1 MNIFL
6 TALRNLEIVDPSE
19 SSFEIM
25 PGINFTNSVLMKS
38 YLINDIVVQ
47 AIGVIEHNYILQS
60 KNLAFYKYDIED
72 FRGLDNDTYL
82 IIVLSWLEELLKNSW
97 LVKDNCID
105 CDFAFLGRGLDT
117 DRAIC
122 SSNFLASKR
131 NMADGSR
138 LSVAFTLDELQVWAD
153 LHNKSETYYFS
164 KNSNSPSNFM
174 LQRNFSRIGRS
185 MEFIKAARSATNL
198 AYKLSHYCSAFESIL
213 TTDSSELSHKLSERA
228 AFFLQENFP
237 DKLDTYNTLKQAY
250 NVRSKLTHGDFL
262 KESQIEKVPE
272 LSFACDNLLRATI
285 LKILNDD
292 QLLLLFD
299 GNNEKIDNYF
309 NQLIF
314 SS

>member
-38 YLINDIVVQ
+38 YLINDIVIQ
-47 AIGVIEHNYILQS
+47 AIGAIEHNHILQS
-60 KNLAFYKYDIED
+60 GNLAFYKYDIED
-72 FRGLDNDTYL
+72 FRGHDNDTYL

-131 NMADGSR
+131 NRADGSR
-138 LSVAFTLDELQVWAD
+138 LSVTFTLDELRVWAD
-153 LHNKSETYYFS
+153 LHYKSETYYFS
-164 KNSNSPSNFM
+164 KNSNSPCNFM

-228 AFFLQENFP
+228 AFFLQESFP

>member
-1 MNIFL
+1 MNLFL
-6 TALRNLEIVDPSE
+6 TALRNLEIVDPGE

-25 PGINFTNSVLMKS
+25 PGINFTNSNLVKE

-47 AIGVIEHNYILQS
+47 AIGVIEYNYILQS
-60 KNLAFYKYDIED
+60 KNIAFYKYELED
-72 FRGLDNDTYL
+72 FRGHDNDTYL

-117 DRAIC
+117 ERAIC

-138 LSVAFTLDELQVWAD
+138 PSVAFTLAELKLWAD
-153 LHNKSETYYFS
+153 LHDKSETYYFS
-164 KNSNSPSNFM
+164 KNSNSPKNFM
-174 LQRNFSRIGRS
+174 LQKNFSRIGRS
-185 MEFIKAARSATNL
+185 MEFVKAARSATNL
-198 AYKLSHYCSAFESIL
+198 AYKLSHYCSAFESLL

-228 AFFLQENFP
+228 AFFLQESSP
-237 DKLDTYNTLKQAY
+237 DKLNTYNTLKQAY
-250 NVRSKLTHGDFL
+250 NVRSKLTHGDVL

-272 LSFACDNLLRATI
+272 LSVACDSLLRATI

-292 QLLLLFD
+292 QLMLLFD
-299 GNNEKIDNYF
+299 GNNEKIDDYF
-309 NQLIF
+309 SQLIF
-314 SS
+314 SN